1 MRRWL
6 RRTQCRDG
14 ALPISRCPG
23 RANAA
28 SGDAAGRVFTRPIL
42 MTRKFII
49 VLAIT
54 SLFTAL
60 VVGFSWFYL
69 SQLLRQR
76 LVWADETASQ
86 ITNSLEYAAS
96 KAVPDL
102 TSTRVDTNNPKA
114 MRAAITNYLQT
125 DPNLNDQLE
134 ALVGNSR
141 IIYDAAIT
149 DPNGVAI
156 LDTNPALNA
165 KPVPQRPSL
174 AVLRDA
180 GFRRQLRL
188 LYSPGTVY
196 DVSIGLQLDGH
207 EFGGVRVGVSTVF
220 LRNEL
225 TPKLQQAAF
234 FSVVAIF
241 CSLVLAA
248 VVSNF
253 ALGPLK
259 AISRNL
265 DSASAGDLLPDEE
278 TSAGDEVGLVSL
290 KIAHLG
296 RQIRDT
302 NEIFSALKD
311 NVEQVMTKLQ
321 DGLMLFTRDSRVV
334 LVSASAEK
342 FLGRPR
348 REILGRTV
356 EDIFSDGTVLGAV
369 VLPAFQKQR
378 PLAQYEFEAVDGRRV
393 QVSLDF
399 IQEKGTPIGALLTM
413 RDAES
418 VRRIEDEI
426 EISRRLSASGRLT
439 RGVAHEVKNPINA
452 IVLHLQLLQN
462 KLQQDDPET
471 RRHMDIIGNEIHR
484 LDRVVQILV
493 DFTRPRDLRLEDV
506 DLRKILEDVSMLAAP
521 DAARRAVHIVL
532 ELPNQELLNPELL
545 SPELLSPEL
554 SNPELPNP
562 DLPNDD
568 HALIV
573 RVDSDL
579 MKQAILNLVLNGVQS
594 MKEGTLTLTA
604 RRDDEMILAEV
615 RDQGCGIPPEAQEK
629 IFELYYTTKGD
640 EGGSGIGLAQTYQI
654 MQWHYGSV
662 EFDSIV
668 GAGTTFRLR
677 LPAAAAKPDR
687 RADAELTA

>member
-1 MRRWL
+1 M
-6 RRTQCRDG
+6 
-14 ALPISRCPG
+14 S
-23 RANAA
+23 
-28 SGDAAGRVFTRPIL
+28 
-42 MTRKFII
+42 RKFII
-49 VLAIT
+49 VLVIT
-54 SLFTAL
+54 TLFTTL

-76 LVWADETASQ
+76 LLWADETASQ
-86 ITNSLEYAAS
+86 LTNELEYTAS

-102 TSTRVDTNNPKA
+102 TSTRIDTNNPKA

-125 DPNLNDQLE
+125 DTNLNDMLE
-134 ALVGNSR
+134 SLVGNSR
-141 IIYDAAIT
+141 IIYDAAII

-156 LDTNPALNA
+156 LDTNPALNG
-165 KPVPQRPSL
+165 KPVSERARL

-180 GFRRQLRL
+180 GFRHQLRL
-188 LYSPGTVY
+188 LYGPATVY
-196 DVSIGLQLDGH
+196 DVSIGLELDGQQ
-207 EFGGVRVGVSTVF
+207 FGGVRVGVSTVF

-248 VVSNF
+248 VVSNV

-265 DSASAGDLLPDEE
+265 DSASAGDLLPAEKSGSE
-278 TSAGDEVGLVSL
+278 DEVGLVSL

-302 NEIFSALKD
+302 NQIFSALKD

-348 REILGRTV
+348 REILGRSA
-356 EDIFSDGTVLGAV
+356 EEIFSDGSVLGAV

-378 PLAQYEFEAVDGRRV
+378 SLVQYEFDAADGRRV

-413 RDAES
+413 RDTES

-462 KLQQDDPET
+462 KLQQDDPDT
-471 RRHMDIIGNEIHR
+471 RRHMDIIGSEIRR

-506 DLRKILEDVSMLAAP
+506 DLRKILESVSALAAP
-521 DAARRAVHIVL
+521 DAARHSVRVVL
-532 ELPNQELLNPELL
+532 ELPSHDLVKHDLLKE
-545 SPELLSPEL
+545 
-554 SNPELPNP
+554 
-562 DLPNDD
+562 DLPDEKD
-568 HALIV
+568 ALVV

-579 MKQAILNLVLNGVQS
+579 IKQAILNLVINGVQS
-594 MKEGTLTLTA
+594 MTAGGTLTMKA
-604 RRDDEMILAEV
+604 RREDETIIAEV
-615 RDQGCGIPPEAQEK
+615 LDQGSGIPPEAQEK
-629 IFELYYTTKGD
+629 IFELYYTTKGA

-677 LPAAAAKPDR
+677 LPAASKPERLEDK
-687 RADAELTA
+687 EMTA

>member
-1 MRRWL
+1 
-6 RRTQCRDG
+6 
-14 ALPISRCPG
+14 
-23 RANAA
+23 
-28 SGDAAGRVFTRPIL
+28 

-49 VLAIT
+49 VFVIT
-54 SLFTAL
+54 TLFTAL
-60 VVGFSWFYL
+60 VVGFSWIYL

-76 LVWADETASQ
+76 LLWADETASQ
-86 ITNSLEYAAS
+86 LTNQLEYAAS
-96 KAVPDL
+96 KAVSDL
-102 TSTRVDTNNPKA
+102 TSTRVNTQNPKA

-125 DPNLNDQLE
+125 DTNLNDMLE
-134 ALVGNSR
+134 SVVGNSR
-141 IIYDAAIT
+141 IIYDAAII
-149 DPNGVAI
+149 DPNGLAI
-156 LDTNPALNA
+156 LDTNPALNG
-165 KPVPQRPSL
+165 KPVPERARL
-174 AVLRDA
+174 TVLRDA
-180 GFRRQLRL
+180 GFRHQLRL

-196 DVSIGLQLDGH
+196 DVSIGLELDGQA
-207 EFGGVRVGVSTVF
+207 FGSVRVGVSTVF

-248 VVSNF
+248 VVSNV

-265 DSASAGDLLPDEE
+265 DSASAGDLLPAEE
-278 TSAGDEVGLVSL
+278 SGSEDEVGLVSL

-296 RQIRDT
+296 RQIHDT
-302 NEIFSALKD
+302 NQIFSALKD

-348 REILGRTV
+348 REILGRTA
-356 EDIFSDGTVLGAV
+356 EEIFSDGTVLGAV

-378 PLAQYEFEAVDGRRV
+378 PLGQYEFEAVDGRRV

-462 KLQQDDPET
+462 KLQPDDPDT
-471 RRHMDIIGNEIHR
+471 LRHMDIIGNEIHR

-506 DLRKILEDVSMLAAP
+506 DLRKILESVSALAAP
-521 DAARRAVHIVL
+521 DAARHNVCVVL
-532 ELPNQELLNPELL
+532 ELPNR
-545 SPELLSPEL
+545 
-554 SNPELPNP
+554 
-562 DLPNDD
+562 DLPDEDD
-568 HALIV
+568 VLLV

-579 MKQAILNLVLNGVQS
+579 MKQAIMNLVLNGVQA
-594 MKEGTLTLTA
+594 MTEGGTLTLKA
-604 RRDDEMILAEV
+604 RRDGEMILAEV
-615 RDQGCGIPPEAQEK
+615 MDQGCGIPPEAQEK
-629 IFELYYTTKGD
+629 IFELYFTTKGD
-640 EGGSGIGLAQTYQI
+640 KGGSGIGLAQTYQI

-662 EFDSIV
+662 EFDTIV

-677 LPAAAAKPDR
+677 LPAGVAKPDR
-687 RADAELTA
+687 REEMTA

>member
-1 MRRWL
+1 M
-6 RRTQCRDG
+6 
-14 ALPISRCPG
+14 S
-23 RANAA
+23 
-28 SGDAAGRVFTRPIL
+28 
-42 MTRKFII
+42 RKFII
-49 VLAIT
+49 VAVIT
-54 SLFTAL
+54 TLFTAL
-60 VVGFSWFYL
+60 VVGFSWVYL

-76 LVWADETASQ
+76 LLWADETASQ
-86 ITNSLEYAAS
+86 LTNQLQYAAS

-102 TSTRVDTNNPKA
+102 TSTRVNTNNPKA
-114 MRAAITNYLQT
+114 MRTAVTNFLQT
-125 DPNLNDQLE
+125 DTNLNDMLE
-134 ALVGNSR
+134 SVVGNSR
-141 IIYDAAIT
+141 IIYDAAIVN
-149 DPNGVAI
+149 PGGIAI
-156 LDTNPALNA
+156 LDTNPALNGT
-165 KPVPQRPSL
+165 
-174 AVLRDA
+174 AVASRAPLSMLRDA
-180 GFRRQLRL
+180 GFRRQLRM
-188 LYSPGTVY
+188 LYGAGSVY
-196 DVSIGLQLDGH
+196 DVSIPLELDGQQ
-207 EFGGVRVGVSTVF
+207 FGSVRVGVSTVF
-220 LRNEL
+220 LRSEL
-225 TPKLQQAAF
+225 TPKLQLAGF
-234 FSVVAIF
+234 FSALAIF

-248 VVSNF
+248 VVSNL

-259 AISRNL
+259 AISRDL
-265 DSASAGDLLPDEE
+265 DNASAGDLLLTEE
-278 TSAGDEVGLVSL
+278 GTEDEVGLVSL

-302 NEIFSALKD
+302 NQIFSALKD

-348 REILGRTV
+348 REILGRTAQ
-356 EDIFSDGTVLGAV
+356 EIFSDGSVLGAV

-378 PLAQYEFEAVDGRRV
+378 QLAQYEFDAADGRRV

-462 KLQQDDPET
+462 KLKQDDPDT
-471 RRHMDIIGNEIHR
+471 RRHMDIIGSEIHR

-506 DLRKILEDVSMLAAP
+506 DLRKILESVSVLAAP
-521 DAARRAVHIVL
+521 DAARHEVQIVL
-532 ELPNQELLNPELL
+532 ELPKG
-545 SPELLSPEL
+545 
-554 SNPELPNP
+554 
-562 DLPNDD
+562 DD
-568 HALIV
+568 ALMV

-594 MKEGTLTLTA
+594 MSEGGTLTLKA
-604 RRDDEMILAEV
+604 RREDEMILAEV
-615 RDQGCGIPPEAQEK
+615 MDQGSGIPPDAQEK
-629 IFELYYTTKGD
+629 IFELYFTTKD
-640 EGGSGIGLAQTYQI
+640 KEGGSGIGLAQTYQI
-654 MQWHYGSV
+654 MQWHYGSIDF
-662 EFDSIV
+662 ETIV

-677 LPAAAAKPDR
+677 IPAALAKPGP
-687 RADAELTA
+687 RADEEITA

>member
-1 MRRWL
+1 ML
-6 RRTQCRDG
+6 YG
-14 ALPISRCPG
+14 
-23 RANAA
+23 
-28 SGDAAGRVFTRPIL
+28 
-42 MTRKFII
+42 
-49 VLAIT
+49 
-54 SLFTAL
+54 
-60 VVGFSWFYL
+60 
-69 SQLLRQR
+69 
-76 LVWADETASQ
+76 
-86 ITNSLEYAAS
+86 
-96 KAVPDL
+96 
-102 TSTRVDTNNPKA
+102 
-114 MRAAITNYLQT
+114 
-125 DPNLNDQLE
+125 
-134 ALVGNSR
+134 
-141 IIYDAAIT
+141 
-149 DPNGVAI
+149 
-156 LDTNPALNA
+156 PA
-165 KPVPQRPSL
+165 
-174 AVLRDA
+174 
-180 GFRRQLRL
+180 
-188 LYSPGTVY
+188 TVY
-196 DVSIGLQLDGH
+196 DVSIGLELDKQV
-207 EFGGVRVGVSTVF
+207 FGSVHVGVSTVF

-241 CSLVLAA
+241 CSLVLSA
-248 VVSNF
+248 VVSNV

-259 AISRNL
+259 AIARNL
-265 DSASAGDLLPDEE
+265 DTASAGDLLPDVE

-302 NEIFSALKD
+302 NQIFSALKD

-348 REILGRTV
+348 REILGRTA
-356 EDIFSDGTVLGAV
+356 EEIFSDGTVLGAV

-378 PLAQYEFEAVDGRRV
+378 QLVQYEFDAADGHRV

-426 EISRRLSASGRLT
+426 EISRRLSASGRMT

-462 KLQQDDPET
+462 KLQQDDPDT

-506 DLRKILEDVSMLAAP
+506 DLRDVLESVSVLAAP
-521 DAARRAVHIVL
+521 DAARHRVRVVL
-532 ELPNQELLNPELL
+532 QLPHREAANHDPANEEARK
-545 SPELLSPEL
+545 EAG
-554 SNPELPNP
+554 
-562 DLPNDD
+562 
-568 HALIV
+568 ALMV

-579 MKQAILNLVLNGVQS
+579 MKQAILNLVLNGMQS
-594 MKEGTLTLTA
+594 MTAGGTLTLKA

-615 RDQGCGIPPEAQEK
+615 QDQGCGIPPEAQEK
-629 IFELYYTTKGD
+629 IFELYFTTKGD
-640 EGGSGIGLAQTYQI
+640 KGGSGIGLAQTYQI

-677 LPAAAAKPDR
+677 LPAVVAKPDR
-687 RADAELTA
+687 QAEMTA

>member
-1 MRRWL
+1 
-6 RRTQCRDG
+6 
-14 ALPISRCPG
+14 
-23 RANAA
+23 
-28 SGDAAGRVFTRPIL
+28 

-49 VLAIT
+49 VFVIT
-54 SLFTAL
+54 TLFTAL
-60 VVGFSWFYL
+60 VCGFSWIYL
-69 SQLLRQR
+69 SQFLRQR
-76 LVWADETASQ
+76 LLWADETASQ
-86 ITNSLEYAAS
+86 LTNQLEYAAS

-102 TSTRVDTNNPKA
+102 TSTRIDTNNPKA
-114 MRAAITNYLQT
+114 MRAASTNYLQT
-125 DPNLNDQLE
+125 DTNLNDMLE
-134 ALVGNSR
+134 SVVGNSR
-141 IIYDAAIT
+141 IIYDAAII
-149 DPNGVAI
+149 DPSGVAI
-156 LDTNPALNA
+156 LDTNPALNSQ
-165 KPVPQRPSL
+165 PVPERAPLS
-174 AVLRDA
+174 VLRDA

-188 LYSPGTVY
+188 LYGPATVY
-196 DVSIGLQLDGH
+196 DVSIGLELDGQA
-207 EFGGVRVGVSTVF
+207 FGGVRVGVSTVF

-241 CSLVLAA
+241 CSLVLGA
-248 VVSNF
+248 VVSNV

-259 AISRNL
+259 AIARNL
-265 DSASAGDLLPDEE
+265 DTASAGDELPDEE

-302 NEIFSALKD
+302 NQIFSALKD

-348 REILGRTV
+348 REILGHTAD
-356 EDIFSDGTVLGAV
+356 EIFSDGTVLGAV
-369 VLPAFQKQR
+369 VLPAYQKQR
-378 PLAQYEFEAVDGRRV
+378 PLVQYEFDAADGRRV

-426 EISRRLSASGRLT
+426 EISRRLSASGRMT

-493 DFTRPRDLRLEDV
+493 DFTRPRDLRLEEV
-506 DLRKILEDVSMLAAP
+506 DLRKILESVSALAAP
-521 DAARRAVHIVL
+521 EAARHGVRVTL
-532 ELPNQELLNPELL
+532 ELPEEELMT
-545 SPELLSPEL
+545 
-554 SNPELPNP
+554 
-562 DLPNDD
+562 
-568 HALIV
+568 

-594 MKEGTLTLTA
+594 MTPGTTTAGGTLTLGA

-615 RDQGCGIPPEAQEK
+615 RDQGCGIPPAAQEK
-629 IFELYYTTKGD
+629 IFELYFTTKGD
-640 EGGSGIGLAQTYQI
+640 QGGSGIGLAQTYQI

-662 EFDSIV
+662 EFDTVV
-668 GAGTTFRLR
+668 GTGTTFRLR
-677 LPAAAAKPDR
+677 LPAVATKPR
-687 RADAELTA
+687 REEVPA

>member
-1 MRRWL
+1 
-6 RRTQCRDG
+6 
-14 ALPISRCPG
+14 
-23 RANAA
+23 
-28 SGDAAGRVFTRPIL
+28 

-49 VLAIT
+49 VLVIT
-54 SLFTAL
+54 TLFTAL
-60 VVGFSWFYL
+60 VVGFSWIYL

-76 LVWADETASQ
+76 LLWADETASQ
-86 ITNSLEYAAS
+86 LTNQLEYAAS

-114 MRAAITNYLQT
+114 LRTAVTNYLQT
-125 DPNLNDQLE
+125 DANLNDMLE
-134 ALVGNSR
+134 SVVGNSR
-141 IIYDAAIT
+141 IIYDAAIIG
-149 DPNGVAI
+149 PSGVAI
-156 LDTNPALNA
+156 LDTNPALNGT
-165 KPVPQRPSL
+165 PVPERAPL

-180 GFRRQLRL
+180 GFRRQLRM
-188 LYSPGTVY
+188 LYGPATVY
-196 DVSIGLQLDGH
+196 DVSIGLQLDGQA
-207 EFGGVRVGVSTVF
+207 FGSVRVGVSTVF
-220 LRNEL
+220 LRSEL

-248 VVSNF
+248 GVSNV

-265 DSASAGDLLPDEE
+265 DSASAGDLLPAEE
-278 TSAGDEVGLVSL
+278 SGSDDEVGLVSL

-302 NEIFSALKD
+302 NQIFSALKD

-321 DGLMLFTRDSRVV
+321 DGLMLFTSDSRVV

-348 REILGRTV
+348 REILGHTA
-356 EDIFSDGTVLGAV
+356 EEIFSDGSVLGAV

-378 PLAQYEFEAVDGRRV
+378 PLALYEFDAVDGRRV

-399 IQEKGTPIGALLTM
+399 IQEKGTSIGALLTM

-452 IVLHLQLLQN
+452 IVLHLQLLQD
-462 KLQQDDPET
+462 KLQQDDPDT

-493 DFTRPRDLRLEDV
+493 DFTRPRDLRLEEV
-506 DLRKILEDVSMLAAP
+506 DLRKILESVSVLAAP
-521 DAARRAVHIVL
+521 DAARHGVRVVQ
-532 ELPNQELLNPELL
+532 ELPDE
-545 SPELLSPEL
+545 
-554 SNPELPNP
+554 
-562 DLPNDD
+562 DD
-568 HALIV
+568 ALMV

-579 MKQAILNLVLNGVQS
+579 MKQAVLNLVLNGVQA
-594 MKEGTLTLTA
+594 MTEGGTLTLKA
-604 RRDDEMILAEV
+604 RRDHEMILAEV
-615 RDQGCGIPPEAQEK
+615 MDQGCGIPPEAQEK
-629 IFELYYTTKGD
+629 IFELYFTTKGD
-640 EGGSGIGLAQTYQI
+640 KGGSGIGLAQTYQI

-677 LPAAAAKPDR
+677 LPAALAKPDR
-687 RADAELTA
+687 REEMTA

>member
-1 MRRWL
+1 
-6 RRTQCRDG
+6 
-14 ALPISRCPG
+14 
-23 RANAA
+23 
-28 SGDAAGRVFTRPIL
+28 

-49 VLAIT
+49 VFVIT
-54 SLFTAL
+54 TLFTAL
-60 VVGFSWFYL
+60 VVGFSWIYL

-76 LVWADETASQ
+76 LLWADETASQ
-86 ITNSLEYAAS
+86 LTNQLEYAAS

-114 MRAAITNYLQT
+114 LRAAITNYLHADT
-125 DPNLNDQLE
+125 NLNDML
-134 ALVGNSR
+134 ASVVGNSR
-141 IIYDAAIT
+141 IIYDAAII

-156 LDTNPALNA
+156 LDTNPALNG
-165 KPVPQRPSL
+165 KPVPERPRLSM
-174 AVLRDA
+174 LRDA
-180 GFRRQLRL
+180 GFRRQLRM
-188 LYSPGTVY
+188 LYGPATVY
-196 DVSIGLQLDGH
+196 DVSIGLELDRQA
-207 EFGGVRVGVSTVF
+207 FGSVHVGVSTVF

-241 CSLVLAA
+241 CSLVLSA
-248 VVSNF
+248 VISNV

-259 AISRNL
+259 AIARNL
-265 DSASAGDLLPDEE
+265 DTASAGDLLPDEE

-302 NEIFSALKD
+302 NQIFSALKD

-348 REILGRTV
+348 REILGRTA
-356 EDIFSDGTVLGAV
+356 EEIFSDGTVLGAV

-378 PLAQYEFEAVDGRRV
+378 QLVQYEFDAADGHRV

-426 EISRRLSASGRLT
+426 EISRRLSASGRMT

-462 KLQQDDPET
+462 KLKQDDPDT
-471 RRHMDIIGNEIHR
+471 RRHMDIIGSEIHR

-506 DLRKILEDVSMLAAP
+506 DLCKILESVSVLAAP
-521 DAARRAVHIVL
+521 DAARHGVRIVL
-532 ELPNQELLNPELL
+532 ELP
-545 SPELLSPEL
+545 SHGA
-554 SNPELPNP
+554 PNE
-562 DLPNDD
+562 NDV
-568 HALIV
+568 LTV
-573 RVDSDL
+573 RIDPDL
-579 MKQAILNLVLNGVQS
+579 MKQAILNLVLNGVQAMS
-594 MKEGTLTLTA
+594 AGGTLTLKA

-615 RDQGCGIPPEAQEK
+615 MDQGGGIPPEAQEK
-629 IFELYYTTKGD
+629 IFELYFTTKGD
-640 EGGSGIGLAQTYQI
+640 KGGSGIGLAQTYQI

-677 LPAAAAKPDR
+677 LPAVVAKPDR
-687 RADAELTA
+687 QAEMTV

>member
-1 MRRWL
+1 
-6 RRTQCRDG
+6 
-14 ALPISRCPG
+14 
-23 RANAA
+23 
-28 SGDAAGRVFTRPIL
+28 

-54 SLFTAL
+54 TLFTAL

-76 LVWADETASQ
+76 LLWADETAFQ
-86 ITNSLEYAAS
+86 LTRQLEYAAS
-96 KAVPDL
+96 KTVPDL

-114 MRAAITNYLQT
+114 LRAAIITSLQT
-125 DPNLNDQLE
+125 DPNLNELLE
-134 ALVGNSR
+134 SVVGNSP
-141 IIYDAAIT
+141 IIYDAAII
-149 DPNGVAI
+149 DLNGVAI
-156 LDTNPALNA
+156 LDTNPAL
-165 KPVPQRPSL
+165 KDRPVPDRSPL
-174 AVLRDA
+174 RVLRDA
-180 GFRRQLRL
+180 GFRHQLRM
-188 LYSPGTVY
+188 LYGPGTVY
-196 DVSIGLQLDGH
+196 DASIGIELDGQA
-207 EFGGVRVGVSTVF
+207 FGSVHVGVNTVF

-225 TPKLQQAAF
+225 TPRLQQAAF
-234 FSVVAIF
+234 FSVMAIF

-248 VVSNF
+248 VVSNV

-259 AISRNL
+259 AISRDL
-265 DSASAGDLLPDEE
+265 DSASAGDPLPDEE
-278 TSAGDEVGLVSL
+278 TRGDDEVGLVSL

-302 NEIFSALKD
+302 NQIFSALKD

-321 DGLMLFTRDSRVV
+321 DGLMLFTRDTRVV

-348 REILGRTV
+348 REILGRSA
-356 EDIFSDGTVLGAV
+356 EEIFSDGTVLGAV

-378 PLAQYEFEAVDGRRV
+378 PLAQYEFDAADGRRV

-418 VRRIEDEI
+418 VRRIENEI

-471 RRHMDIIGNEIHR
+471 RRHMDIIGDEIHR

-493 DFTRPRDLRLEDV
+493 DFTRPQDLRLEDL
-506 DLRKILEDVSMLAAP
+506 DLRSVLDSVAVLATP
-521 DAARRAVHIVL
+521 DAARHKVRIV
-532 ELPNQELLNPELL
+532 QD
-545 SPELLSPEL
+545 
-554 SNPELPNP
+554 LPNP
-562 DLPNDD
+562 EDARVDPLM
-568 HALIV
+568 V

-579 MKQAILNLVLNGVQS
+579 IKQAILNLVLNGVQS
-594 MKEGTLTLTA
+594 MTAGGTLTLKA
-604 RRDDEMILAEV
+604 RREGEMVVAEV
-615 RDQGCGIPPEAQEK
+615 MDQGCGIPPEAQEK
-629 IFELYYTTKGD
+629 IFELYYTTKSD
-640 EGGSGIGLAQTYQI
+640 KGGSGIGLAQTYQI

-677 LPAAAAKPDR
+677 LPAAAVKPQGKPHE
-687 RADAELTA
+687 ELTA

>member
-1 MRRWL
+1 
-6 RRTQCRDG
+6 
-14 ALPISRCPG
+14 
-23 RANAA
+23 
-28 SGDAAGRVFTRPIL
+28 

-49 VLAIT
+49 VLVIT
-54 SLFTAL
+54 TLFTAL
-60 VVGFSWFYL
+60 VVGFSWIYL

-76 LVWADETASQ
+76 LLWADETASQ
-86 ITNSLEYAAS
+86 LTNQLEYAAS

-102 TSTRVDTNNPKA
+102 TSTRVDTENPKA
-114 MRAAITNYLQT
+114 MRTAITNYLQT
-125 DPNLNDQLE
+125 DTNLNDMLE
-134 ALVGNSR
+134 SVVGNSR
-141 IIYDAAIT
+141 IIYDAAII

-165 KPVPQRPSL
+165 KPVPERPRL

-180 GFRRQLRL
+180 GFRHQLRL
-188 LYSPGTVY
+188 LYGPGTVY
-196 DVSIGLQLDGH
+196 DVSIGLELDGQA
-207 EFGGVRVGVSTVF
+207 FGSVRVGVSTVF

-225 TPKLQQAAF
+225 TPRLQQAAF

-241 CSLVLAA
+241 CSLLLAA
-248 VVSNF
+248 VVSNV

-259 AISRNL
+259 AIARNL
-265 DSASAGDLLPDEE
+265 DSASAGDLLPAEE
-278 TSAGDEVGLVSL
+278 SSSEDEVGLVSL

-302 NEIFSALKD
+302 NQIFSALKD

-321 DGLMLFTRDSRVV
+321 DGLMLFTRDTRVV

-342 FLGRPR
+342 FLGRSR
-348 REILGRTV
+348 REILGRTA
-356 EDIFSDGTVLGAV
+356 EEIFSDGTVLGAV

-378 PLAQYEFEAVDGRRV
+378 PLVQYEFDAADGRRV

-418 VRRIEDEI
+418 VQRIEDEI

-462 KLQQDDPET
+462 KLQQDDPDT
-471 RRHMDIIGNEIHR
+471 RRYMDIIGDEIHR

-493 DFTRPRDLRLEDV
+493 DFTRPRDLHLEDV
-506 DLRKILEDVSMLAAP
+506 DLRKILESVSTLAAP
-521 DAARRAVHIVL
+521 DAARHGVRVVQ
-532 ELPNQELLNPELL
+532 ELPNR
-545 SPELLSPEL
+545 
-554 SNPELPNP
+554 
-562 DLPNDD
+562 DLPNQDD
-568 HALIV
+568 ALMV
-573 RVDSDL
+573 RVDPDL

-594 MKEGTLTLTA
+594 MTTGGTLTLKA
-604 RRDDEMILAEV
+604 HRDGDMILAEV
-615 RDQGCGIPPEAQEK
+615 MDQGCGIPPEAQEK
-629 IFELYYTTKGD
+629 IFELYFTTKGD
-640 EGGSGIGLAQTYQI
+640 IGGSGIGLAQTYQI

-662 EFDSIV
+662 EFDTIV

-677 LPAAAAKPDR
+677 LPAAVVKPER
-687 RADAELTA
+687 RAEMTA

>member
-1 MRRWL
+1 
-6 RRTQCRDG
+6 
-14 ALPISRCPG
+14 
-23 RANAA
+23 
-28 SGDAAGRVFTRPIL
+28 

-49 VLAIT
+49 VFVIT
-54 SLFTAL
+54 TLFTAL
-60 VVGFSWFYL
+60 VVAFSWIYL

-76 LVWADETASQ
+76 LLWADETASQ
-86 ITNSLEYAAS
+86 LTNSLEYTAS

-102 TSTRVDTNNPKA
+102 TSTRVDTENPKA

-125 DPNLNDQLE
+125 DTNLNDMLE
-134 ALVGNSR
+134 SVVGNSR
-141 IIYDAAIT
+141 IIYDAAII

-156 LDTNPALNA
+156 LDTNPALNG
-165 KPVPQRPSL
+165 KPVPDRPPLS
-174 AVLRDA
+174 ALRDA
-180 GFRRQLRL
+180 GFRHQLRL
-188 LYSPGTVY
+188 LYAPGAVY
-196 DVSIGLQLDGH
+196 DVSIGLELDGH
-207 EFGGVRVGVSTVF
+207 QFGGVRVGVSTVF

-225 TPKLQQAAF
+225 TPRLQQAAF

-248 VVSNF
+248 VVSNV

-265 DSASAGDLLPDEE
+265 DSASAGNLLPEE
-278 TSAGDEVGLVSL
+278 ESGSEDEVGLVSL

-302 NEIFSALKD
+302 NQIFSALKD

-321 DGLMLFTRDSRVV
+321 DGLMLFTRDTRVV

-348 REILGRTV
+348 REILGRTAA
-356 EDIFSDGTVLGAV
+356 EIFSATYGYGTVLGAV

-378 PLAQYEFEAVDGRRV
+378 PLVQYEFEAADGRRV

-399 IQEKGTPIGALLTM
+399 IEEKGTAIGALLTM

-471 RRHMDIIGNEIHR
+471 RRHMDIISNEIHR

-506 DLRKILEDVSMLAAP
+506 DLRKILESVAALAAP
-521 DAARRAVHIVL
+521 DAARHGVRVLL
-532 ELPNQELLNPELL
+532 ELPGHEDDALL
-545 SPELLSPEL
+545 
-554 SNPELPNP
+554 
-562 DLPNDD
+562 
-568 HALIV
+568 V

-579 MKQAILNLVLNGVQS
+579 IKQAILNLVLNGVQS
-594 MKEGTLTLTA
+594 MTAEGTLILTA

-615 RDQGCGIPPEAQEK
+615 RDQGCGIPPDAQEK
-629 IFELYYTTKGD
+629 IFELYYTTKSD
-640 EGGSGIGLAQTYQI
+640 QGGSGIGLAQTYQI

-677 LPAAAAKPDR
+677 LPAAAVKPDR
-687 RADAELTA
+687 REDEQITA

>member
-1 MRRWL
+1 
-6 RRTQCRDG
+6 
-14 ALPISRCPG
+14 
-23 RANAA
+23 
-28 SGDAAGRVFTRPIL
+28 

-49 VLAIT
+49 VFVIT
-54 SLFTAL
+54 TLFTAL
-60 VVGFSWFYL
+60 VVAFSWIYL

-76 LVWADETASQ
+76 LLWADETAYQ
-86 ITNSLEYAAS
+86 LTNELEYAAS

-102 TSTRVDTNNPKA
+102 TSTRVDTNNPRA
-114 MRAAITNYLQT
+114 LRAAITNYLQT
-125 DPNLNDQLE
+125 DANLNDMLE
-134 ALVGNSR
+134 SVVGNSR
-141 IIYDAAIT
+141 IIYDAAVI
-149 DPNGVAI
+149 DPSGVAI
-156 LDTNPALNA
+156 LNTNPALNG
-165 KPVPQRPSL
+165 KPVPERPPL

-188 LYSPGTVY
+188 LYGPATVY
-196 DVSIGLQLDGH
+196 DVSIGLELDRQA
-207 EFGGVRVGVSTVF
+207 FGSVRVGVNTVF

-225 TPKLQQAAF
+225 TPNLQKAVF

-241 CSLVLAA
+241 CSLLLAA
-248 VVSNF
+248 VVSNV

-259 AISRNL
+259 AIARNL
-265 DSASAGDLLPDEE
+265 DSASAGDLLSTQESGSE
-278 TSAGDEVGLVSL
+278 DEVGLVSL

-302 NEIFSALKD
+302 NQIFSALKD

-348 REILGRTV
+348 REILGHSA
-356 EDIFSDGTVLGAV
+356 EEIFSDGTVLGAV

-378 PLAQYEFEAVDGRRV
+378 PLVQYEFDAADGRRV

-493 DFTRPRDLRLEDV
+493 DFTRPRDLRLEEV
-506 DLRKILEDVSMLAAP
+506 DLRKLLEDVSVLATP
-521 DAARRAVHIVL
+521 DAARHGVRIVL
-532 ELPNQELLNPELL
+532 ELPNRP
-545 SPELLSPEL
+545 L
-554 SNPELPNP
+554 SNKEVPNEELPSE
-562 DLPNDD
+562 ND
-568 HALIV
+568 ALLV

-594 MKEGTLTLTA
+594 MTAGGTLTLKA

-615 RDQGCGIPPEAQEK
+615 LDQGCGIPPEAQEK
-629 IFELYYTTKGD
+629 IFELYFTTKED
-640 EGGSGIGLAQTYQI
+640 KGGSGIGLAQTYQI

-668 GAGTTFRLR
+668 GTGTTFRLR
-677 LPAAAAKPDR
+677 LPAAVVKPDR
-687 RADAELTA
+687 REEMTA

>member
-1 MRRWL
+1 
-6 RRTQCRDG
+6 
-14 ALPISRCPG
+14 
-23 RANAA
+23 
-28 SGDAAGRVFTRPIL
+28 

-49 VLAIT
+49 VLVIT
-54 SLFTAL
+54 TLFTAL
-60 VVGFSWFYL
+60 VVCFSWFYL

-76 LVWADETASQ
+76 LLWADETASTL
-86 ITNSLEYAAS
+86 TNSLEYTAS

-102 TSTRVDTNNPKA
+102 TSTRVDTDNPKA

-125 DPNLNDQLE
+125 DTNLNDMLE
-134 ALVGNSR
+134 SEVGNSR
-141 IIYDAAIT
+141 IIYDASII
-149 DPNGVAI
+149 DPNGIAI
-156 LDTNPALNA
+156 LDTNPSLNG
-165 KPVPQRPSL
+165 KPVPERPRL
-174 AVLRDA
+174 AGLRDA
-180 GFRRQLRL
+180 GFRHQLRL
-188 LYSPGTVY
+188 LYGPATVY
-196 DVSIGLQLDGH
+196 DVSIGLELDGQQ
-207 EFGGVRVGVSTVF
+207 FGSVRVGVSTVF

-225 TPKLQQAAF
+225 TPRLQQAAF
-234 FSVVAIF
+234 FAVVAIF

-248 VVSNF
+248 VVSNV
-253 ALGPLK
+253 ALGPLR

-265 DSASAGDLLPDEE
+265 DSASAGDVLPEE
-278 TSAGDEVGLVSL
+278 ESGSEDEVGLVSL

-302 NEIFSALKD
+302 NQIFSALKD

-348 REILGRTV
+348 REILGRSA
-356 EDIFSDGTVLGAV
+356 EEIFSDGSVLGAV

-378 PLAQYEFEAVDGRRV
+378 PLVQYDFDAADGHRV

-462 KLQQDDPET
+462 KLQQDDPDT
-471 RRHMDIIGNEIHR
+471 RRHMDIIGSEIHR

-506 DLRKILEDVSMLAAP
+506 DLRKILESVSVLAAP
-521 DAARRAVHIVL
+521 DAARHGVHIVL
-532 ELPNQELLNPELL
+532 ELPNHDPLNE
-545 SPELLSPEL
+545 
-554 SNPELPNP
+554 
-562 DLPNDD
+562 ND
-568 HALIV
+568 ALQV
-573 RVDSDL
+573 RIDSDL
-579 MKQAILNLVLNGVQS
+579 IKQAILNLVINGVQS
-594 MKEGTLTLTA
+594 MAAGGTLTIKA
-604 RRDDEMILAEV
+604 RREEEMILAEV
-615 RDQGCGIPPEAQEK
+615 LDQGCGIPPDAQEK

-677 LPAAAAKPDR
+677 LPAAKPER
-687 RADAELTA
+687 REDERPQGEEMTA

>member
-1 MRRWL
+1 
-6 RRTQCRDG
+6 
-14 ALPISRCPG
+14 
-23 RANAA
+23 
-28 SGDAAGRVFTRPIL
+28 

-49 VLAIT
+49 VLVIT
-54 SLFTAL
+54 TLFTAL
-60 VVGFSWFYL
+60 VVCFSWFYL

-76 LVWADETASQ
+76 LLWADETASTL
-86 ITNSLEYAAS
+86 TNSLEYTAS

-102 TSTRVDTNNPKA
+102 TSTRVNTENPKA
-114 MRAAITNYLQT
+114 MRAAIANYLQT
-125 DPNLNDQLE
+125 DTNLNDMLE
-134 ALVGNSR
+134 SVVGNSR
-141 IIYDAAIT
+141 IIYDAAII

-156 LDTNPALNA
+156 LDTNPALNG
-165 KPVPQRPSL
+165 KPVPSRAPLS
-174 AVLRDA
+174 VLRDA

-188 LYSPGTVY
+188 LYAPGTVY
-196 DVSIGLQLDGH
+196 DVSIGVELDGQT
-207 EFGGVRVGVSTVF
+207 FGSVRVGVSTVF

-234 FSVVAIF
+234 FSVLAIF

-248 VVSNF
+248 VVSNV

-259 AISRNL
+259 VISRKL
-265 DSASAGDLLPDEE
+265 DSASAGDLLPAEE
-278 TSAGDEVGLVSL
+278 SGSEDEVGLVSL

-302 NEIFSALKD
+302 NQIFSALKD

-321 DGLMLFTRDSRVV
+321 DGLMLFTRDTRVV

-348 REILGRTV
+348 REILGRTAQ
-356 EDIFSDGTVLGAV
+356 EIFSDGTVLGAV

-378 PLAQYEFEAVDGRRV
+378 PLVQYEFDAVDGRRV

-493 DFTRPRDLRLEDV
+493 DFTRPRDLRLEEV
-506 DLRKILEDVSMLAAP
+506 DLRKILENVSTLAAP
-521 DAARRAVHIVL
+521 DAARHNLSILL
-532 ELPNQELLNPELL
+532 ELPGRG
-545 SPELLSPEL
+545 
-554 SNPELPNP
+554 SNA
-562 DLPNDD
+562 DLRSEED
-568 HALIV
+568 ALMV

-594 MKEGTLTLTA
+594 MTAGGALTLKA

-615 RDQGCGIPPEAQEK
+615 MDQGGGIPPEAQEK
-629 IFELYYTTKGD
+629 IFELYFTTKGD
-640 EGGSGIGLAQTYQI
+640 KGGSGIGLAQTYQI

-677 LPAAAAKPDR
+677 LPAAVAKTDR
-687 RADAELTA
+687 REEMMA

>member
-1 MRRWL
+1 
-6 RRTQCRDG
+6 
-14 ALPISRCPG
+14 
-23 RANAA
+23 
-28 SGDAAGRVFTRPIL
+28 

-49 VLAIT
+49 VFVIT
-54 SLFTAL
+54 TLFTTL
-60 VVGFSWFYL
+60 VVGFSWVYL

-76 LVWADETASQ
+76 LLWADETASQ
-86 ITNSLEYAAS
+86 LTNQLEYAAS

-114 MRAAITNYLQT
+114 LRAAITNYLHADT
-125 DPNLNDQLE
+125 NLNDMLE
-134 ALVGNSR
+134 SVVGNSR
-141 IIYDAAIT
+141 IIYDAAII
-149 DPNGVAI
+149 DPSGVAI
-156 LDTNPALNA
+156 LDTNPALNG
-165 KPVPQRPSL
+165 KPVPERPRL
-174 AVLRDA
+174 TVLRDA
-180 GFRRQLRL
+180 GFRRQLRM
-188 LYSPGTVY
+188 LYGPATVY
-196 DVSIGLQLDGH
+196 DVSIGLELDGQA
-207 EFGGVRVGVSTVF
+207 FGSVHVGVSTVF

-241 CSLVLAA
+241 CSLVLSA
-248 VVSNF
+248 VVSNV

-259 AISRNL
+259 AIARNL
-265 DSASAGDLLPDEE
+265 DTASAGDLLPDED

-302 NEIFSALKD
+302 NQIFSALKD

-348 REILGRTV
+348 REILGRTA
-356 EDIFSDGTVLGAV
+356 EEIFSDGTVLGAV

-378 PLAQYEFEAVDGRRV
+378 QLVQYEFDAADGHRV

-426 EISRRLSASGRLT
+426 EISRRLSASGRMT

-462 KLQQDDPET
+462 KLQQDDPDT

-506 DLRKILEDVSMLAAP
+506 DLRDILESVSVLAAP
-521 DAARRAVHIVL
+521 DAARHRVRVVL
-532 ELPNQELLNPELL
+532 EL
-545 SPELLSPEL
+545 SK
-554 SNPELPNP
+554 
-562 DLPNDD
+562 DD
-568 HALIV
+568 DVLMV

-594 MKEGTLTLTA
+594 MTAGGTLTLKA

-615 RDQGCGIPPEAQEK
+615 QDQGCGIPPEGQEK
-629 IFELYYTTKGD
+629 IFELYFTTKGD
-640 EGGSGIGLAQTYQI
+640 TGGSGIGLAQTYQI

-677 LPAAAAKPDR
+677 LPAVVAKPNHQ
-687 RADAELTA
+687 AQMTV

>member
-1 MRRWL
+1 M
-6 RRTQCRDG
+6 
-14 ALPISRCPG
+14 S
-23 RANAA
+23 
-28 SGDAAGRVFTRPIL
+28 
-42 MTRKFII
+42 RKFII
-49 VLAIT
+49 VLVIT
-54 SLFTAL
+54 TLFTAL
-60 VVGFSWFYL
+60 VVCFSWIYL

-76 LVWADETASQ
+76 LLWADETASQ
-86 ITNSLEYAAS
+86 LTNQMEYAAS

-114 MRAAITNYLQT
+114 MRAAVTKFLQT
-125 DPNLNDQLE
+125 DANLNDMLE
-134 ALVGNSR
+134 SVVGNSR
-141 IIYDAAIT
+141 IVYDAAII

-156 LDTNPALNA
+156 LDTNPALNG
-165 KPVPQRPSL
+165 KPVPERPRL
-174 AVLRDA
+174 GVLRDA
-180 GFRRQLRL
+180 SFRRQLRL
-188 LYSPGTVY
+188 LYAPSTVY
-196 DVSIGLQLDGH
+196 DVSIGLELDGQA
-207 EFGGVRVGVSTVF
+207 FGSVRVGVSTVF

-234 FSVVAIF
+234 FSVLTIF
-241 CSLVLAA
+241 CSLVLGA
-248 VVSNF
+248 VVSNV

-259 AISRNL
+259 VISRNL

-302 NEIFSALKD
+302 NQIFSALKD

-321 DGLMLFTRDSRVV
+321 DGLMLFTRDTRVV

-348 REILGRTV
+348 REILGRTA
-356 EDIFSDGTVLGAV
+356 EEIFSDGSVLGAV

-378 PLAQYEFEAVDGRRV
+378 PLVQYEFDAVDRRRV

-418 VRRIEDEI
+418 VRRIENDI
-426 EISRRLSASGRLT
+426 EMSRRLSASGRLT

-471 RRHMDIIGNEIHR
+471 RRHMDVIGNEIHR

-493 DFTRPRDLRLEDV
+493 DFTRPRDLHLEDV
-506 DLRKILEDVSMLAAP
+506 DLRRILESVAALAAP
-521 DAARRAVHIVL
+521 DAARHGVRLVQQL
-532 ELPNQELLNPELL
+532 PNRELSNRELSSRELPNEDV
-545 SPELLSPEL
+545 SHG
-554 SNPELPNP
+554 
-562 DLPNDD
+562 DD
-568 HALIV
+568 ALIV
-573 RVDSDL
+573 RADSDL
-579 MKQAILNLVLNGVQS
+579 MKQAILNLVINGVQA
-594 MKEGTLTLTA
+594 MTAGGTLTLKA
-604 RRDDEMILAEV
+604 RRDGETILAEV
-615 RDQGCGIPPEAQEK
+615 LDQGCGIPPEAQEK
-629 IFELYYTTKGD
+629 IFELYFTTKGD
-640 EGGSGIGLAQTYQI
+640 KGGSGIGLAQTYQI

-668 GAGTTFRLR
+668 GTGTTFRLR
-677 LPAAAAKPDR
+677 LPAAIAKPDR
-687 RADAELTA
+687 HAEMTA

>member
-1 MRRWL
+1 
-6 RRTQCRDG
+6 
-14 ALPISRCPG
+14 
-23 RANAA
+23 
-28 SGDAAGRVFTRPIL
+28 

-49 VLAIT
+49 VFVIT
-54 SLFTAL
+54 TLFTAL
-60 VVGFSWFYL
+60 VVAFSWIYL

-76 LVWADETASQ
+76 LLWADETASQ
-86 ITNSLEYAAS
+86 LTNSLEYTAS

-102 TSTRVDTNNPKA
+102 TSTRVDTENPKA

-125 DPNLNDQLE
+125 DTNLNDMLE
-134 ALVGNSR
+134 SVVGNSR
-141 IIYDAAIT
+141 IIYDAAII

-156 LDTNPALNA
+156 LDTNPALNG
-165 KPVPQRPSL
+165 KPVPDRPPLS
-174 AVLRDA
+174 ALRDA
-180 GFRRQLRL
+180 GFRHQLRL
-188 LYSPGTVY
+188 LYAPGAVY
-196 DVSIGLQLDGH
+196 DVSIGLELDGH
-207 EFGGVRVGVSTVF
+207 QFGGVRVGVSTVF

-225 TPKLQQAAF
+225 TPRLQQAAF

-248 VVSNF
+248 VVSNV

-265 DSASAGDLLPDEE
+265 DSASAGNLLPEE
-278 TSAGDEVGLVSL
+278 ESGSEDEVGLVSL

-302 NEIFSALKD
+302 NQIFSALKD

-321 DGLMLFTRDSRVV
+321 DGLMLFTRDTRVV

-348 REILGRTV
+348 REILGRTAA
-356 EDIFSDGTVLGAV
+356 EIFSATYGYGTVLGAV

-378 PLAQYEFEAVDGRRV
+378 PLVQYEFEAADGRRV

-399 IQEKGTPIGALLTM
+399 IEEKGTSIGALLTM

-471 RRHMDIIGNEIHR
+471 RRHMDIISNEIHR

-506 DLRKILEDVSMLAAP
+506 DLRKILESVAALATP
-521 DAARRAVHIVL
+521 DAARHGVRVLL
-532 ELPNQELLNPELL
+532 ELPGHEDDALL
-545 SPELLSPEL
+545 
-554 SNPELPNP
+554 
-562 DLPNDD
+562 
-568 HALIV
+568 V

-579 MKQAILNLVLNGVQS
+579 IKQAILNLVLNGVQS
-594 MKEGTLTLTA
+594 MTAEGTLILTA

-615 RDQGCGIPPEAQEK
+615 RDQGCGIPPDAQDN
-629 IFELYYTTKGD
+629 IFELYYTTKSD
-640 EGGSGIGLAQTYQI
+640 QGGSGIGLAQTYQI

-677 LPAAAAKPDR
+677 LPAAAVKPDR
-687 RADAELTA
+687 REDEQITS

>member
-1 MRRWL
+1 
-6 RRTQCRDG
+6 
-14 ALPISRCPG
+14 
-23 RANAA
+23 
-28 SGDAAGRVFTRPIL
+28 

-49 VLAIT
+49 VLVIT
-54 SLFTAL
+54 MLFTAL
-60 VVGFSWFYL
+60 VVGFSWIYL

-76 LVWADETASQ
+76 LLWADETASQ
-86 ITNSLEYAAS
+86 LTNQLEYAAS

-102 TSTRVDTNNPKA
+102 TSTRVDTNNPRA

-125 DPNLNDQLE
+125 DTNLNDMLE
-134 ALVGNSR
+134 SVVGNSR
-141 IIYDAAIT
+141 IIYDAAII

-156 LDTNPALNA
+156 LDTNPALNG
-165 KPVPQRPSL
+165 KPLPERAPL

-180 GFRRQLRL
+180 GFRHQLHL

-196 DVSIGLQLDGH
+196 DVSIGLELDGQA
-207 EFGGVRVGVSTVF
+207 FGSVRVGVSTVF

-248 VVSNF
+248 VVSNV

-259 AISRNL
+259 AIARNL
-265 DSASAGDLLPDEE
+265 DSASAGDLLPAEASGSE
-278 TSAGDEVGLVSL
+278 DEVGLVSL

-302 NEIFSALKD
+302 NQIFSALKD

-348 REILGRTV
+348 REILGRTA
-356 EDIFSDGTVLGAV
+356 EEIFSDGTVLGAV

-378 PLAQYEFEAVDGRRV
+378 PLVQYEFDAADGRRV

-462 KLQQDDPET
+462 KLQQDDPDT

-506 DLRKILEDVSMLAAP
+506 DLRKILESVSVLAAP
-521 DAARRAVHIVL
+521 DAARHGVRVVL
-532 ELPNQELLNPELL
+532 ELPDLEP
-545 SPELLSPEL
+545 
-554 SNPELPNP
+554 PNEDVP
-562 DLPNDD
+562 KGDD
-568 HALIV
+568 ALMV

-594 MKEGTLTLTA
+594 MNEGGTLTLAA
-604 RRDDEMILAEV
+604 RRDEEMIVAEV

-629 IFELYYTTKGD
+629 IFELYFTTKGD
-640 EGGSGIGLAQTYQI
+640 KGGSGIGLAQTYQI

-662 EFDSIV
+662 EFDTIV

-677 LPAAAAKPDR
+677 LPAAAAKPDHKQ
-687 RADAELTA
+687 DEEITA

>member
-1 MRRWL
+1 
-6 RRTQCRDG
+6 
-14 ALPISRCPG
+14 
-23 RANAA
+23 
-28 SGDAAGRVFTRPIL
+28 

-49 VLAIT
+49 VLVIT
-54 SLFTAL
+54 TLFTAL
-60 VVGFSWFYL
+60 VVCFSWFYL

-76 LVWADETASQ
+76 LLWADETASTL
-86 ITNSLEYAAS
+86 TNSLEYTAS

-102 TSTRVDTNNPKA
+102 TSTRVDTDNPKA

-125 DPNLNDQLE
+125 DTNLNDMLE
-134 ALVGNSR
+134 SEVGNSR
-141 IIYDAAIT
+141 IIYDASII
-149 DPNGVAI
+149 DPNGIAI
-156 LDTNPALNA
+156 LDTNPSLNG
-165 KPVPQRPSL
+165 KPVPERPRL
-174 AVLRDA
+174 AGLRDA
-180 GFRRQLRL
+180 GFRHQLRL
-188 LYSPGTVY
+188 LYGPATVY
-196 DVSIGLQLDGH
+196 DVSIGLELDGQQ
-207 EFGGVRVGVSTVF
+207 FGSVRVGVSTVF

-225 TPKLQQAAF
+225 TPRLQQAAF

-248 VVSNF
+248 VVSNV
-253 ALGPLK
+253 ALGPLR

-265 DSASAGDLLPDEE
+265 DSASAGDVLPEE
-278 TSAGDEVGLVSL
+278 ESGSEDEVGLVSL

-302 NEIFSALKD
+302 NQIFSALKD

-348 REILGRTV
+348 REILGRSA
-356 EDIFSDGTVLGAV
+356 EEIFSDGSVLGAV

-378 PLAQYEFEAVDGRRV
+378 PLVQYDFDAADGHRV

-462 KLQQDDPET
+462 KLQQDDPDT
-471 RRHMDIIGNEIHR
+471 RRHMDIIGSEIHR

-506 DLRKILEDVSMLAAP
+506 DLRKILESVSVLAVP
-521 DAARRAVHIVL
+521 DAARHGVHIVL
-532 ELPNQELLNPELL
+532 ELPNHDPLNE
-545 SPELLSPEL
+545 
-554 SNPELPNP
+554 
-562 DLPNDD
+562 ND
-568 HALIV
+568 ALQV
-573 RVDSDL
+573 RIDSDL
-579 MKQAILNLVLNGVQS
+579 MKQAILNLVINGVQS
-594 MKEGTLTLTA
+594 MAAGGTLTIKA
-604 RRDDEMILAEV
+604 RREDDMILAEV
-615 RDQGCGIPPEAQEK
+615 LDQGCGIPPDAQEK

-677 LPAAAAKPDR
+677 LPAAKPER
-687 RADAELTA
+687 REDERRQGEEMTA

>member
-1 MRRWL
+1 M
-6 RRTQCRDG
+6 
-14 ALPISRCPG
+14 
-23 RANAA
+23 
-28 SGDAAGRVFTRPIL
+28 
-42 MTRKFII
+42 
-49 VLAIT
+49 
-54 SLFTAL
+54 
-60 VVGFSWFYL
+60 
-69 SQLLRQR
+69 
-76 LVWADETASQ
+76 WADETASQ
-86 ITNSLEYAAS
+86 LTNQLEYAAS

-102 TSTRVDTNNPKA
+102 TSTRIDTNNPKA
-114 MRAAITNYLQT
+114 MRTAITNYLQT
-125 DPNLNDQLE
+125 DTNLNDMLE
-134 ALVGNSR
+134 SVVGNSR
-141 IIYDAAIT
+141 IIYDAAII
-149 DPNGVAI
+149 DPSGVAI
-156 LDTNPALNA
+156 LDTNPALNGQ
-165 KPVPQRPSL
+165 PVPERASL
-174 AVLRDA
+174 SVLRDA

-188 LYSPGTVY
+188 LYGPATVY
-196 DVSIGLQLDGH
+196 DVSIGLELDGQ
-207 EFGGVRVGVSTVF
+207 EFGSVRVGLSTVF

-241 CSLVLAA
+241 CSLVLGA
-248 VVSNF
+248 VVSNV

-259 AISRNL
+259 AIARNL
-265 DSASAGDLLPDEE
+265 DSASAGDELPDEE

-290 KIAHLG
+290 KISHLG

-302 NEIFSALKD
+302 NQIFSALKD

-348 REILGRTV
+348 REILGHTA
-356 EDIFSDGTVLGAV
+356 EEIFSDGSVLGAV

-378 PLAQYEFEAVDGRRV
+378 PLVQYEFDAADGRRV

-426 EISRRLSASGRLT
+426 EISRRLSASGRMT

-452 IVLHLQLLQN
+452 IVLHLQLLQD

-493 DFTRPRDLRLEDV
+493 DFTRPRDLRLEEV
-506 DLRKILEDVSMLAAP
+506 DLRKILENVSALAAP
-521 DAARRAVHIVL
+521 EAARHDVRVAL
-532 ELPNQELLNPELL
+532 ELPDEELM
-545 SPELLSPEL
+545 
-554 SNPELPNP
+554 
-562 DLPNDD
+562 
-568 HALIV
+568 V

-594 MKEGTLTLTA
+594 MTPGTTTAGGTLTLGA

-615 RDQGCGIPPEAQEK
+615 RDQGCGIPPAAQEK
-629 IFELYYTTKGD
+629 IFELYFTTKGD
-640 EGGSGIGLAQTYQI
+640 KGGSGIGLAQTYQI

-662 EFDSIV
+662 EFDTIV

-677 LPAAAAKPDR
+677 LPAAAAKPGR
-687 RADAELTA
+687 EEMPA

>member
-1 MRRWL
+1 
-6 RRTQCRDG
+6 
-14 ALPISRCPG
+14 
-23 RANAA
+23 
-28 SGDAAGRVFTRPIL
+28 

-49 VLAIT
+49 VFVIT
-54 SLFTAL
+54 TLFTAL
-60 VVGFSWFYL
+60 VVAFSWIYL

-76 LVWADETASQ
+76 LLWADETASQ
-86 ITNSLEYAAS
+86 LTNQLEYAAS

-114 MRAAITNYLQT
+114 MRAAITENLQM
-125 DPNLNDQLE
+125 DANLNDMLE
-134 ALVGNSR
+134 AVGGNSR
-141 IIYDAAIT
+141 IIYDAAII
-149 DPNGVAI
+149 DPSGLAI
-156 LDTNPALNA
+156 LDTNPALNG
-165 KPVPQRPSL
+165 KPVPERPRL
-174 AVLRDA
+174 AGLRDA
-180 GFRRQLRL
+180 GFRHQLRL
-188 LYSPGTVY
+188 LYGPATVY
-196 DVSIGLQLDGH
+196 DVSIGLSLDGQT
-207 EFGGVRVGVSTVF
+207 FGSVRVGVSTVF

-248 VVSNF
+248 VVSNV

-265 DSASAGDLLPDEE
+265 DSASAGDLLPAEE
-278 TSAGDEVGLVSL
+278 SGSEDEVGLVSL

-302 NEIFSALKD
+302 NQIFSALKD

-348 REILGRTV
+348 REILGRTA
-356 EDIFSDGTVLGAV
+356 EEIFSDGTVLGAV

-378 PLAQYEFEAVDGRRV
+378 PLVQYEFETVDGRRV

-462 KLQQDDPET
+462 KLQQDDPDT

-493 DFTRPRDLRLEDV
+493 DFTRPRDLRLEEV
-506 DLRKILEDVSMLAAP
+506 DLRKILESVSVLAAP
-521 DAARRAVHIVL
+521 DAAGHGVHIVQ
-532 ELPNQELLNPELL
+532 ELPDDDTLMVRAD
-545 SPELLSPEL
+545 
-554 SNPELPNP
+554 P
-562 DLPNDD
+562 DL
-568 HALIV
+568 I
-573 RVDSDL
+573 
-579 MKQAILNLVLNGVQS
+579 KQAILNLVLNGVQS
-594 MKEGTLTLTA
+594 MTEGGALTLKA

-615 RDQGCGIPPEAQEK
+615 LDQGCGIPPEAQEK
-629 IFELYYTTKGD
+629 IFELYYTTKGA

-677 LPAAAAKPDR
+677 LPATTAKTDR
-687 RADAELTA
+687 RQDEEMTA

>member
-1 MRRWL
+1 
-6 RRTQCRDG
+6 
-14 ALPISRCPG
+14 
-23 RANAA
+23 
-28 SGDAAGRVFTRPIL
+28 

-49 VLAIT
+49 VFAIT
-54 SLFTAL
+54 TLFTTL
-60 VVGFSWFYL
+60 VVAFSWIYL
-69 SQLLRQR
+69 SQYLRQR
-76 LVWADETASQ
+76 LLWADETASQ
-86 ITNSLEYAAS
+86 ITDSLEYTAS

-102 TSTRVDTNNPKA
+102 TSTRVDTANPKA

-125 DPNLNDQLE
+125 DANLNDQLE

-141 IIYDAAIT
+141 IIYDAAIV

-156 LDTNPALNA
+156 LNTNPALNG
-165 KPVPQRPSL
+165 KPLPERPPLTKLSE
-174 AVLRDA
+174 A
-180 GFRRQLRL
+180 GFRHQLRL
-188 LYSPGTVY
+188 LYRPATVY
-196 DVSIGLQLDGH
+196 DVSIGLQLDGQD
-207 EFGGVRVGVSTVF
+207 FGSVRVGVNTVF
-220 LRNEL
+220 LRNEM
-225 TPKLQQAAF
+225 TPRLQQAGF
-234 FSVVAIF
+234 FSVVSIF
-241 CSLVLAA
+241 CSLVLGA
-248 VVSNF
+248 VVSNV

-259 AISRNL
+259 TIARNL
-265 DSASAGDLLPDEE
+265 DSASAGDVLPDEE

-348 REILGRTV
+348 REILGHTAQ
-356 EDIFSDGTVLGAV
+356 EIFSDGSVMGAV

-378 PLAQYEFEAVDGRRV
+378 PLVQYEFDAADGRRV

-413 RDAES
+413 RDTES
-418 VRRIEDEI
+418 VRRIENEI

-471 RRHMDIIGNEIHR
+471 RRHMEIIGNEIHR

-493 DFTRPRDLRLEDV
+493 DFTRPRDLRLEEV
-506 DLRKILEDVSMLAAP
+506 DLRKLLEDVSVLAAP
-521 DAARRAVHIVL
+521 DAARQGVRVVV
-532 ELPNQELLNPELL
+532 ELPKR
-545 SPELLSPEL
+545 
-554 SNPELPNP
+554 
-562 DLPNDD
+562 DLPKHGLINHEVPGEQAPGVPD
-568 HALIV
+568 ALMV
-573 RVDSDL
+573 RVDADL

-594 MKEGTLTLTA
+594 MTTGGTLTLMA
-604 RRDDEMILAEV
+604 RRDSEMILAEV

-677 LPAAAAKPDR
+677 LPASTAKSDR
-687 RADAELTA
+687 GQKQEITA

>member
-1 MRRWL
+1 
-6 RRTQCRDG
+6 
-14 ALPISRCPG
+14 
-23 RANAA
+23 
-28 SGDAAGRVFTRPIL
+28 

-49 VLAIT
+49 VLVIT
-54 SLFTAL
+54 TLFTAL
-60 VVGFSWFYL
+60 VVGFSWVYL

-76 LVWADETASQ
+76 LLWADETASQ
-86 ITNSLEYAAS
+86 LTNQLEYAAS

-102 TSTRVDTNNPKA
+102 TSTRVNTENPKA
-114 MRAAITNYLQT
+114 MRVAITNYLQT
-125 DPNLNDQLE
+125 DPNLNDMLE
-134 ALVGNSR
+134 SVVGNSR
-141 IIYDAAIT
+141 IIYDAAII

-156 LDTNPALNA
+156 LDTNPALNG
-165 KPVPQRPSL
+165 KPIPNRVPLR
-174 AVLRDA
+174 VLRDA
-180 GFRRQLRL
+180 SFRRQLRL
-188 LYSPGTVY
+188 IYAPGSVY
-196 DVSIGLQLDGH
+196 DVSIGVELDGQT
-207 EFGGVRVGVSTVF
+207 FGSVRVGVSTVF

-234 FSVVAIF
+234 FSVLAIF

-248 VVSNF
+248 AVSNV

-259 AISRNL
+259 VISRNL
-265 DSASAGDLLPDEE
+265 DSASAGDLLPEE
-278 TSAGDEVGLVSL
+278 GSGSEDEVGLVSL

-302 NEIFSALKD
+302 NQIFSALKD

-348 REILGRTV
+348 REILGRTA
-356 EDIFSDGTVLGAV
+356 EEIFSDGTVLGAV

-378 PLAQYEFEAVDGRRV
+378 PLVQYEFDAVDGRRV

-462 KLQQDDPET
+462 KMHEDDPDT

-493 DFTRPRDLRLEDV
+493 DFTRPRDLRLDDV
-506 DLRKILEDVSMLAAP
+506 DLRKLLEDVSVLAAP
-521 DAARRAVHIVL
+521 DAARHSVHIKL
-532 ELPNQELLNPELL
+532 ELPNHEL
-545 SPELLSPEL
+545 
-554 SNPELPNP
+554 NP
-562 DLPNDD
+562 DLLREDD
-568 HALIV
+568 ALMV
-573 RVDSDL
+573 RVDIDL
-579 MKQAILNLVLNGVQS
+579 TKQAILNLVLNGVQS
-594 MKEGTLTLTA
+594 MTAGGTLTMKA
-604 RRDDEMILAEV
+604 RREDDMIIAEV
-615 RDQGCGIPPEAQEK
+615 IDQGCGIPPEAQEK
-629 IFELYYTTKGD
+629 IFELYFTTKGAQ
-640 EGGSGIGLAQTYQI
+640 GGSGIGLAQTYQI

-662 EFDSIV
+662 DFDTVV
-668 GAGTTFRLR
+668 GTGTTFRLR
-677 LPAAAAKPDR
+677 LPAAAARPDR
-687 RADAELTA
+687 KQDQEMTA